1 MPPLP
6 SWLIANW
13 ALVSALAVVGIVA
26 AALMR
31 HVARESPRGQLRRV
45 RRALAVARAG
55 SRKAHRRAARALG
68 RCERLARRGDRAR
81 PRLLREAEEALADAR
96 ALARIA
102 DDQVAI
108 AENHVRRV
116 IVDEFP
122 PARHD
127 ALRARYLPDRPP
139 DGKPFTF

>member
-1 MPPLP
+1 MAAVP
-6 SWLIANW
+6 SWLVANW
-13 ALVSALAVVGIVA
+13 ALVSAFAVVGIVA
-26 AALMR
+26 ASLAL
-31 HVARESPRGQLRRV
+31 HAARESARGQLRRML
-45 RRALAVARAG
+45 RALTAARAR
-55 SRKAHRRAARALG
+55 SRKAHRRTARAL
-68 RCERLARRGDRAR
+68 RRRDRLARRGERAR